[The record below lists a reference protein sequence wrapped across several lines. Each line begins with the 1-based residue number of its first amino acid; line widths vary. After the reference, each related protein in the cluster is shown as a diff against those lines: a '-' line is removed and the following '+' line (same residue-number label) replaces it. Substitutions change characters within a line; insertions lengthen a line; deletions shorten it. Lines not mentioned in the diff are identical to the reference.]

1 MDPLKHTSHKAGV
14 EPCSR
19 IWFHGMSEVESRNN
33 PRHCSRF
40 ELLTSRK
47 TIFWMAC
54 LGLPRPSSDQGCMW
68 NQADASSGF
77 GNSSPAREHELYTGK
92 FWAFPAL
99 ALLFIA
105 VPFLIVTRAL
115 HVFNGTEQKLPV
127 KPNVVLNA
135 QILSKVRQ
143 PQAAAGGKSVRF
155 YTKEIT
161 AFNHYGLSTRQ
172 TAEERLC
179 PQHFCLQPH
188 KSQWILENLFQV

>member
-1 MDPLKHTSHKAGV
+1 M
-14 EPCSR
+14 
-19 IWFHGMSEVESRNN
+19 
-33 PRHCSRF
+33 
-40 ELLTSRK
+40 
-47 TIFWMAC
+47 
-54 LGLPRPSSDQGCMW
+54 
-68 NQADASSGF
+68 
-77 GNSSPAREHELYTGK
+77 YTDK

-105 VPFLIVTRAL
+105 VPFLIVTRAPTC
-115 HVFNGTEQKLPV
+115 NGTEQKLPV
-127 KPNVVLNA
+127 KPNMVLNA
-135 QILSKVRQ
+135 QISSKMRQ